1 VSCWGTGDL
10 RQYDVFD
17 PFAPKLTGSLR
28 IGCMVSRAPHP
39 AGGGSLNGGPQMV
52 EVSRDGK
59 RIYFTNSL
67 YGAIDPQFYPDGIKG
82 WMVRVDAQPAGGD
95 GTSPGLLHPVAGRL
109 PATSGPAAGGRRVVG
124 LVLLPVTIPWPWVA
138 LVGLGAFHG
147 VNPAMGWLFAVA
159 LGLHRRSRAV
169 VLASVIPIALGHS
182 LAVALVVLAVA
193 ALSLTVDPR
202 VIRIAGGSAPI
213 GWALYHRPYG
223 ARHRVRIGMR
233 AGMAGLALWS
243 FLMASAHG
251 AGLMLLPLLVPL
263 AGIGG
268 HAGHTLPGAS
278 LTAALVAVGLHTFAM
293 LTVTAVVALVVYDWV
308 GVGFLRRGW
317 VNLAWVWV
325 GALLTTGLL
334 LIVTT

>member
-1 VSCWGTGDL
+1 MTM
-10 RQYDVFD
+10 
-17 PFAPKLTGSLR
+17 T
-28 IGCMVSRAPHP
+28 
-39 AGGGSLNGGPQMV
+39 
-52 EVSRDGK
+52 
-59 RIYFTNSL
+59 
-67 YGAIDPQFYPDGIKG
+67 
-82 WMVRVDAQPAGGD
+82 
-95 GTSPGLLHPVAGRL
+95 
-109 PATSGPAAGGRRVVG
+109 
-124 LVLLPVTIPWPWVA
+124 WPWLA

-169 VLASVIPIALGHS
+169 VLASLIPIALGHA
-182 LAVALVVLAVA
+182 LAVALVALAVV

-202 VIRIAGGSAPI
+202 VIRIAGGSALI
-213 GWALYHRPYG
+213 GWALYHRLYG

-251 AGLMLLPLLVPL
+251 AGLMLMPLLVPM

-268 HAGHTLPGAS
+268 HAGHALPGAS
-278 LTAALVAVGLHTFAM
+278 LTAVLVAVGLHTFAM

-317 VNLAWVWV
+317 VNLDWVWV

-334 LIVTT
+334 LLVTA